1 MKNTML
7 FLAAALLLL
16 NACNKD
22 DDTVLQPHD
31 QNQMMSIMHDM
42 MNQMDTMQM
51 TDDPEIDFP
60 SMMIMHHQG
69 AINMA
74 NLELQKG
81 TNDSLKTIAQNIID
95 MQQMEITEF
104 NTYLA
109 ANSVNNGVPDF
120 SMAQM
125 ESMDK
130 MGGNADVQFITGDID
145 NDFATL
151 MIVHHQSALE
161 NSNAYLMYGND
172 DYLKTKANEM
182 IEMQNMEIMELQN
195 WLIANKR

>member
-1 MKNTML
+1 MKSTIL
-7 FLAAALLLL
+7 FFSGLLLL
-16 NACNKD
+16 LSACNKND
-22 DDTVLQPHD
+22 EVALQSHNE
-31 QNQMMSIMHDM
+31 NQMMSIMHDM

-60 SMMIMHHQG
+60 SLMIMHHQG

-81 TNDSLKTIAQNIID
+81 TSDSLKTIAQNIID

-104 NTYLA
+104 DTYLA
-109 ANSVNNGVPDF
+109 ANSVNNSVPVF
-120 SMAQM
+120 SMEQM
-125 ESMDK
+125 ESMAK

-161 NSNAYLMYGND
+161 NSNAYLMHGND
-172 DYLKTKANEM
+172 AYLIAKANEM